1 MVATGVSGDGLDMAV
16 DADGVAHLT
25 FYDGQGGVKLA
36 TAR

>member
-1 MVATGVSGDGLDMAV
+1 MSGDGLDMAV

-36 TAR
+36 TQVTSDGT